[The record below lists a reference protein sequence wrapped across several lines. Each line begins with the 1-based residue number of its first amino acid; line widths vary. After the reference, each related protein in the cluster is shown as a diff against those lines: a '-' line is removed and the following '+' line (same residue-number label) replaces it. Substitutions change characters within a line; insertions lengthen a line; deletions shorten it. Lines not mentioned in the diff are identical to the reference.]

1 MDRRRRK
8 KNDAAEATLE
18 DLAQLP
24 SLTPAEF
31 NHFIH
36 NMGKRLDAVVASTTG
51 SGDLAAKAASVM
63 DSVHGSNKSKKA
75 AKPKLDAAISKFCKC
90 IDNIRTEKTQIEDV
104 SSDDLDT
111 KAFMAT
117 SVRITAELEAAKTA
131 LELEIEGLQFYV
143 KQQAHQKCCQKQ
155 REYLGASPS
164 AAEILGRVQGELME
178 RRSGAPERRLWCAE
192 TFLGAGGATFVFCS
206 TWCSGSDGL

>member
-24 SLTPAEF
+24 SLTPAGC

-36 NMGKRLDAVVASTTG
+36 NMGKWLDAVVAPTTG
-51 SGDLAAKAASVM
+51 SGNLAAKAASVM

-143 KQQAHQKCCQKQ
+143 KQQAHQKGCQKQ

-164 AAEILGRVQGELME
+164 AAEILGRV
-178 RRSGAPERRLWCAE
+178 
-192 TFLGAGGATFVFCS
+192 
-206 TWCSGSDGL
+206 